1 MAVRSS
7 IRDVPVQVP
16 SSDRGGCKL
25 KIDGFS
31 DHRQP
36 LLLKLAMRSR
46 RGTKSAFWGVVTRL
60 TTSTFAENRGKR
72 PNRMRLPTQRRSH
85 KNGHHR
91 ERDRKRAVAGEIE
104 ARDQQRHRVRDDVK
118 TLDLSSNLP
127 DGTTDRRKSPAT
139 INTRGRGPEDCDFY
153 RSKQTSVI
161 TVA

>member
-16 SSDRGGCKL
+16 SRDRGGCKL

-46 RGTKSAFWGVVTRL
+46 RGTKSSFWGGRHAADNVNVRREPRKE
-60 TTSTFAENRGKR
+60 AEQNEAAY
-72 PNRMRLPTQRRSH
+72 QRRSH
-85 KNGHHR
+85 KHGHHR

-104 ARDQQRHRVRDDVK
+104 ASEQQRHRVRDDVK
-118 TLDLSSNLP
+118 TLDPRSNLP
-127 DGTTDRRKSPAT
+127 DGATDRRKSPAT